1 MLRFGYDQA
10 MTMKRLIPYLKAV
23 VHLALLVPFAGLVW
37 LYMSGG
43 LANYA
48 DPVNFLTHA
57 TGKWAL
63 WILLA
68 DLAITPIRRLSVRLA
83 FLVRF
88 RRMVGLYAFFYATLH
103 LATYVFLFS
112 GYDFPA
118 AVAGVRSGHP
128 GAAWTQ
134 LKLVWPTMW
143 DDILKRRFIQVGFA
157 AWVVLLAL
165 AVTSPSAVMRW
176 MGGKRWQGLHR
187 LIYAAGIAAVVHFL
201 WLVKAGNR
209 EPWPDAAVL
218 IVLLL
223 ARVAYSLNERR
234 KRGLA
239 AAAAPVRVS

>member
-1 MLRFGYDQA
+1 
-10 MTMKRLIPYLKAV
+10 MKRLIPYLKV
-23 VHLALLVPFAGLVW
+23 LLHLALLVPFFGLVW
-37 LYMSGG
+37 LYRSGA

-68 DLAITPIRRLSVRLA
+68 DLAITPVRRLSVQLA

-112 GYDFPA
+112 GYDIPA
-118 AVAGVRSGHP
+118 ALAGVQTGHP
-128 GAAWTQ
+128 GVAWTQ

-143 DDILKRRFIQVGFA
+143 DDILKRRFIQIGFA
-157 AWVVLLAL
+157 AWVILLSL
-165 AVTSPSAVMRW
+165 AVTSPGAVMRW
-176 MGGKRWQGLHR
+176 MGAKRWQRLHR
-187 LIYAAGIAAVVHFL
+187 LIYVAGAAAVVHFL
-201 WLVKAGNR
+201 WLVKTGNR
-209 EPWPDAAVL
+209 APWPDAAVL

-223 ARVAYSLNERR
+223 ARVAYSLHERR
-234 KRGLA
+234 KRGLLA
-239 AAAAPVRVS
+239 VASTVRVG